1 MGKAFPGK
9 LFQHQ
14 TQKWSPDLGE
24 NRPISTSHISVIDE
38 KGRAV
43 SMTTSIGSAFGSRI
57 MVRGFML
64 NNELTDFAA
73 RPKRN
78 NYLKANRAKANKRPR
93 SSMAPTIITDHLG
106 KLEMVIGSPGGP
118 RIITTVVQVIIN
130 VIDFGM
136 EIQAAIDAPRLHHQW
151 KPDRLRLEKTFATD
165 IEKLSALGHQ
175 VNQNGTWSAAHG
187 IVFDAETGKM
197 YGGADYRIVDG
208 TVLGW

>member
-1 MGKAFPGK
+1 
-9 LFQHQ
+9 
-14 TQKWSPDLGE
+14 
-24 NRPISTSHISVIDE
+24 
-38 KGRAV
+38 
-43 SMTTSIGSAFGSRI
+43 
-57 MVRGFML
+57 MVVEGTGIIL
-64 NNELTDFAA
+64 NNEMDDFSAQPGMPNVYGLVGTEA
-73 RPKRN
+73 NAIGPK
-78 NYLKANRAKANKRPR
+78 KRPL
-93 SSMAPTIITDHLG
+93 SSMSPTIITKDDQPF
-106 KLEMVIGSPGGP
+106 MVIGSPGGP